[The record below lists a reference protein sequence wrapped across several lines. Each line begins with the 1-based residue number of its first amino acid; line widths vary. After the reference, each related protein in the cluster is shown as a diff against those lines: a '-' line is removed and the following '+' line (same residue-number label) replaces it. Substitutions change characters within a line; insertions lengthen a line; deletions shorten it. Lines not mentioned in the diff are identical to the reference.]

1 MADQVSTVGIKRRR
15 SVYWPRMR
23 KDRRPRDKA
32 SRACARKLSLTF
44 LLLAIGYPHLIYAG
58 EFTCA
63 KGKRV
68 SADLGEGVIMHT
80 CIWEKAPDVILRTGP
95 LELIKNGVLI
105 LKLQTNS
112 DGKLHGEYT
121 SWNDAGE
128 IVENGNYRNGVK
140 HGAWLIT
147 SKNGLRETLHY
158 RNGILHQP

>member
-1 MADQVSTVGIKRRR
+1 
-15 SVYWPRMR
+15 MR
-23 KDRRPRDKA
+23 KVWRLRDKA
-32 SRACARKLSLTF
+32 SRACARKFSLIF
-44 LLLAIGYPHLIYAG
+44 LVLATGYPYSLYAG

-68 SADLGEGVIMHT
+68 SADLGAGVIMHT

-95 LELIKNGVLI
+95 LELIKDGVLI
-105 LKLQTNS
+105 LKMQTNS

-128 IVENGNYRNGVK
+128 IVENGNYRDGVK
-140 HGAWLIT
+140 HGTWLIT

-158 RNGILHQP
+158 NNGILHKP